1 MRKARY
7 TAQTDDGIRRF
18 EGAMDR
24 ILTDR
29 GVTES
34 ERLDVLVQ
42 IQSIV
47 DGAVAQARRN
57 TIQVPVLQLDVSG
70 GLGAS
75 DD

>member
-1 MRKARY
+1 
-7 TAQTDDGIRRF
+7 
-18 EGAMDR
+18 MDR

-57 TIQVPVLQLDVSG
+57 TIQAPVLQLDVSG